1 MADRVS
7 IWTEPEKA
15 KATMSIT
22 LTADITASKATP
34 AARDRKAG

>member
-15 KATMSIT
+15 RATMSIT
-22 LTADITASKATP
+22 LTADITANKATP
-34 AARDRKAG
+34 ASRDRVVG